1 MPNTVRST
9 HAAQYSS
16 HGDRNKAPVMPGVAD
31 VLNVVEAQNVGRKG
45 SQASEDPGV
54 AANAT
59 GVLAEAAVADIM
71 LAVFDRPML
80 ADSLSTEGGG
90 QQELADEIG
99 DFARCVPKAGGD
111 VAPVD
116 GA

>member
-1 MPNTVRST
+1 MSAERRG
-9 HAAQYSS
+9 HR
-16 HGDRNKAPVMPGVAD
+16 GDAITCVAD

-71 LAVFDRPML
+71 RAVFDRPML
-80 ADSLSTEGGG
+80 ADSLGTERGG

-99 DFARCVPKAGGD
+99 DFARCVPKAGGVQGD
-111 VAPVD
+111 V
-116 GA
+116 